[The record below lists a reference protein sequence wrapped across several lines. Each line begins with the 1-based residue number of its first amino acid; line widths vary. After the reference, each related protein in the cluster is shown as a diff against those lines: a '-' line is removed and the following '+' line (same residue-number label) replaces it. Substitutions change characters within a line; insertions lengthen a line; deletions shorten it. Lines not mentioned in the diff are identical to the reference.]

1 MTKKILFVHYGN
13 DWIRGSEHC
22 LLDLIEQCPSQGF
35 EPHLWTNNTSL
46 HELVKG
52 KNINTKK
59 DSFPLLFGW
68 LKPKFNISAWVGLV
82 FKACRIIKKNRIDMI
97 HVNSGAPCQ
106 WMIIASRLMNVPLV
120 TQLHSPYP
128 ARDRVT
134 LGLHLSPHT
143 IAVSRYVGG
152 QLTREGY
159 PKQRLSTIHN
169 GIDATK
175 LMEQTKVDSK
185 AAIGLP
191 DDCTLFATVGS
202 LIYDKGMDR
211 LITAIQ
217 NLNMEYADTHLL
229 VIGDGPM
236 RYELERLAKTLYV
249 ENKIHFVGEQNNVVG
264 WLKGCDAFVS
274 GSRREAFGLAIA
286 EATLANIP
294 VIAPREGGIPEFIH
308 HGVTGLLYPNHGTTP
323 IAKMMTVL
331 LEHKKFG
338 QQLSK
343 EAHQHITRHFDISV
357 SSQKIFHLYRQLLI
371 QHQTS
376 VSIWRTFIPLKTYL
390 TKRFLLGGEHG

>member
-1 MTKKILFVHYGN
+1 
-13 DWIRGSEHC
+13 
-22 LLDLIEQCPSQGF
+22 
-35 EPHLWTNNTSL
+35 
-46 HELVKG
+46 
-52 KNINTKK
+52 
-59 DSFPLLFGW
+59 
-68 LKPKFNISAWVGLV
+68 
-82 FKACRIIKKNRIDMI
+82 MI

-106 WMIIASRLMNVPLV
+106 WMIIASRMMNVPLV

-128 ARDRVT
+128 ARDRIT

-143 IAVSRYVGG
+143 TAVSRHVGG
-152 QLTREGY
+152 QLTQEGY
-159 PKQRLSTIHN
+159 PQQRLSTIHN
-169 GIDATK
+169 GIDVTK
-175 LMEQTKVDSK
+175 LMEQAKVDSK

-236 RYELERLAKTLYV
+236 RYELERLAKALYV
-249 ENKIHFVGEQNNVVG
+249 ENKVHFVGEQNNVVG

-308 HGVTGLLYPNHGTTP
+308 HGVTGLLYPNHGTAP
-323 IAKMMTVL
+323 IAKMMTAL

-343 EAHQHITRHFDISV
+343 EAHQHITRHFDINV
-357 SSQKIFHLYRQLLI
+357 SSKKIFHLYRQLLR